1 MHDAKEMKTPMH
13 PTTNLGLDEESNKVD
28 GTQYRAMIGSLLY
41 LTTLH
46 LISCLVFAYVKDF
59 IPTNVKRIFRYLS
72 GTTNLGLCFKQGKA
86 FRLISYYDV
95 DYAEDKVKR
104 KSTSGSCHFIGGNLV
119 IEICK
124 KQGSIALSTAEV
136 EYISVA
142 CCYTQLIW
150 IKTQLEDYNIFETR
164 IPIYCDN
171 KVAIS
176 LSKNPT
182 LHSRAKH
189 IEIKHDFLKDHAQKG
204 TMDLHFVPT
213 KNQFVDI
220 FTKPLNED
228 MMILLRNQLG
238 MDFVKE

>member
-1 MHDAKEMKTPMH
+1 MIIFKFRQEPR
-13 PTTNLGLDEESNKVD
+13 KV
-28 GTQYRAMIGSLLY
+28 Y
-41 LTTLH
+41 L
-46 LISCLVFAYVKDF
+46 IAVKC
-59 IPTNVKRIFRYLS
+59 IFRYLIRTS
-72 GTTNLGLCFKQGKA
+72 NLGQLFKRREDFKITS
-86 FRLISYYDV
+86 FCDV
-95 DYAEDKVKR
+95 NYVGNRDKR